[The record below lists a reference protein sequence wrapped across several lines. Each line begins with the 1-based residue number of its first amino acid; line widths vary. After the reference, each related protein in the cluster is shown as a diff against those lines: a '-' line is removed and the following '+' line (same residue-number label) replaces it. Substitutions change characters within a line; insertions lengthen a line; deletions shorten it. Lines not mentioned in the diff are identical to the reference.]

1 MDGDKRARSGS
12 LIKEYDSLRSTYEQF
27 GKTTADLIKRLLS
40 ANGVSVHTISYRVKD
55 RKSLQ
60 KKIVAKSKYN
70 ELSDITDVAGVRVIT
85 NYSGDVDNV
94 ARVIEKE
101 FKVDKENTI
110 DKRNIDEPSRF
121 GYLSLHYVI
130 SLKDS
135 RSKLQEYAAFEGL
148 KLEVQVRSLLQHTW
162 AEIEHDIGYKS
173 SVEVPKPVKRQFARL
188 AGLLELADKEF
199 EAIRKDIAIY
209 AREVDKKIRR
219 SAPDIEIDAVS
230 YAKYVTTNELSLSAD
245 RDVCEK
251 TGCVLVDGS
260 AYSSNI
266 PALSSVGLVNI
277 RQLNDL
283 LYKSKDDVVRMGMM
297 MMSVPDLGDLEEDNV
312 SAVCSRSKGVAS
324 FLLCHV
330 LAARQ
335 GADFAIEYAKLHGWD
350 DGLGGPEFVDLL
362 VNFYS
367 GQ

>member
-1 MDGDKRARSGS
+1 MDADKRARNGS
-12 LIKEYDSLRSTYEQF
+12 LIKEYDSLRPTYEQF
-27 GKTTADLIKRLLS
+27 GKTAADLIRRLLS
-40 ANGVSVHTISYRVKD
+40 ANRVSVHTISYRIKD

-60 KKIVAKSKYN
+60 KKIVTKSKYN
-70 ELSDITDVAGVRVIT
+70 QLSDITDVVGVRVIT
-85 NYSGDVDNV
+85 NYSGDVDDV
-94 ARVIEKE
+94 ARVIERE

-110 DKRNIDEPSRF
+110 DKRNIEEPSRF

-130 SLKDS
+130 SLKES

-199 EAIRKDIAIY
+199 EGIRKDIATY

-219 SAPDIEIDAVS
+219 SAPNIEIDAVS
-230 YAKYVTTNELSLSAD
+230 YTKYVTTNEFSLSVD

-251 TGCVLVDGS
+251 IGCVLIDGS
-260 AYSSNI
+260 SYSSNI
-266 PALSSVGLVNI
+266 PALSSVSIVNI

-283 LYKSKDDVVRMGMM
+283 LYKLKDDVVRMGLMM
-297 MMSVPDLGDLEEDNV
+297 LSVPDLSDFEEDNV
-312 SAVCSRSKGVAS
+312 STVDSRAKGVAS
-324 FLLCHV
+324 FYLCHV
-330 LAARQ
+330 LAAKQ
-335 GADFAIEYAKLHGWD
+335 GADFAVEYAKLHGWD
-350 DGLGGPEFVDLL
+350 EDIGGAEFVDLL

-367 GQ
+367 G